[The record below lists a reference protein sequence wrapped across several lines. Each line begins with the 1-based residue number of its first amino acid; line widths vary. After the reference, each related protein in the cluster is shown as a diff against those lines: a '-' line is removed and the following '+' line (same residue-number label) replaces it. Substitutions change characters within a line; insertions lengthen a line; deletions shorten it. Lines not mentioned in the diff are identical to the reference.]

1 RAASPAP
8 AVDGVSLELHEGET
22 LGLVGESG
30 CGKTTLARLLV
41 RLIDPTAGRV
51 TFDDVDLVRLAG
63 RALRDKRRD
72 LQIVF
77 QNPDSSL
84 NPRRRIGAALARSLR
99 AFRLADGKQVSGR
112 VAELL
117 RMVHL
122 PAEYAARYP
131 HKLSGGEKQRVAIAR
146 ALATRP
152 RFIVLDEPVTALDVS
167 VRASV
172 LNLLMDL
179 QARFRLT
186 YLFIA
191 HDLAMIR
198 SIPDRVAVMY
208 RGRLCEVGA
217 GSDV

>member
-1 RAASPAP
+1 RVRCERAESLGGSSWPEGAPDTGAHRRRGGTSLVRAEGLVKTYRKPGWLGRFRLRGKGPLGLTLVRAASPAP

-146 ALATRP
+146 AL
-152 RFIVLDEPVTALDVS
+152 
-167 VRASV
+167 
-172 LNLLMDL
+172 
-179 QARFRLT
+179 
-186 YLFIA
+186 
-191 HDLAMIR
+191 
-198 SIPDRVAVMY
+198 
-208 RGRLCEVGA
+208 
-217 GSDV
+217 